1 MSSIKVTRKN
11 IRILWREVSRCFCQ
25 ADCVWTMWKCWL
37 RATVMQFS
45 QNQAQERFAVESA
58 SDLYFLGEEPPDPA
72 HSNTDSPP
80 PQRFVRRLKN
90 LFFLHSPSFDPKR
103 DVFVWRISFGLP
115 LEKVSIPTTAVISIL
130 TFVFLGYYV
139 DHLIHLTPPQSSVR
153 RLENLFFLHSLSF
166 DPRQRRVK
174 VNFLARCG
182 QKSDLSGLCGIGYWV
197 WIISTAHC
205 KQPIL
210 VGY

>member
-1 MSSIKVTRKN
+1 
-11 IRILWREVSRCFCQ
+11 
-25 ADCVWTMWKCWL
+25 MWKYRV
-37 RATVMQFS
+37 RATLTQFP
-45 QNQAQERFAVESA
+45 QNQAQERFALDSA
-58 SDLYFLGEEPPDPA
+58 PDLYFLDEEPPDPA
-72 HSNTDSPP
+72 HSNTGSPP

-139 DHLIHLTPPQSSVR
+139 SHLIHLTLPESSLR

-166 DPRQRRVK
+166 DPRGMFSSDEDVLD
-174 VNFLARCG
+174 VP
-182 QKSDLSGLCGIGYWV
+182 QKLV
-197 WIISTAHC
+197 WRYVPCERYTKSVCNKKSMQT
-205 KQPIL
+205 
-210 VGY
+210 